1 MVLKADTRSGGG
13 GGEVSILV
21 VVPGGGGEEGKG
33 HWLGEE
39 EVLGRYNRRWAVVE
53 RDLCSTSS
61 SGSCSTSGVP
71 QRFVLSFVSGVWNW
85 LGADLS

>member
-21 VVPGGGGEEGKG
+21 VVPGGEEGKG

-39 EVLGRYNRRWAVVE
+39 EVLGR
-53 RDLCSTSS
+53 
-61 SGSCSTSGVP
+61 
-71 QRFVLSFVSGVWNW
+71 
-85 LGADLS
+85 